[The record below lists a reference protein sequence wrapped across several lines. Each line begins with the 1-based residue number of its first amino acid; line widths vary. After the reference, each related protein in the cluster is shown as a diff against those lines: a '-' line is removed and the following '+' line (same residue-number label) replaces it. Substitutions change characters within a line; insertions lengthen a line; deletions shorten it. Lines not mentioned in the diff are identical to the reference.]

1 MHWIVIG
8 LVLLAVL
15 YLAASWFANTPKN
28 QMMTGLAFGL
38 SVILFVA
45 AGLLAL
51 GGRLGLAIPVFLA
64 GLLAF
69 GRYFR
74 ERSRHI
80 VGGEGS
86 AGPMTLE
93 EAYRVLGLE
102 PGASTD
108 EIRAAHRRLIGKLH
122 PDREGNAYLAAKI
135 NQARDLLLEK

>member
-15 YLAASWFANTPKN
+15 YLTASWFANTPQR
-28 QMMTGLAFGL
+28 QMAAGLAFGA

-51 GGRLGLAIPVFLA
+51 GGRLGLAVPVFLM

-69 GRYFR
+69 ARYFR
-74 ERSRHI
+74 ERSPHPAARD
-80 VGGEGS
+80 G
-86 AGPMTLE
+86 AGPMTRE

-102 PGASTD
+102 PGAGVE
-108 EIRAAHRRLIGKLH
+108 EIRAAHRRLIAKLH